1 VSCLHDY
8 EHWLRMHSCK
18 MREQFSNPPSR
29 NPNILGYRLEKLL
42 GRGSFGVVF
51 LAVARETKESYA
63 IKVFNKHRVHNACSA
78 YSIIRERNMLA
89 VLHHPFIIR
98 LVDSFQC
105 SQNLYVVTD
114 FMECGCL
121 HDHLRLKKTFR
132 YEEVKFMAAMLNG
145 WLKISD
151 MGISYALQ
159 DASCFITDPKAV
171 GTIGYIAPIIMRKP
185 YNFAVDWYSLGVII
199 FELLVGIGPECYRRE
214 RCPEA
219 KQFEVV
225 FPPEINA
232 VCVDLV
238 RRLLM
243 RNPSFRLGNLRTKVH
258 EVRHHPFFRDVDFI
272 GLLNRTV
279 Q

>member
-132 YEEVKFMAAMLNG
+132 YEE
-145 WLKISD
+145 
-151 MGISYALQ
+151 

-171 GTIGYIAPIIMRKP
+171 GTIGYIAPEIIMRKP

-232 VCVDLV
+232 
-238 RRLLM
+238 
-243 RNPSFRLGNLRTKVH
+243 
-258 EVRHHPFFRDVDFI
+258 
-272 GLLNRTV
+272 
-279 Q
+279 

>member
-29 NPNILGYRLEKLL
+29 NPTFWATGWRNCSARAP
-42 GRGSFGVVF
+42 
-51 LAVARETKESYA
+51 LAWCFWPVARETKESYA

-78 YSIIRERNMLA
+78 YS
-89 VLHHPFIIR
+89 

-132 YEEVKFMAAMLNG
+132 YEEPWA
-145 WLKISD
+145 
-151 MGISYALQ
+151 
-159 DASCFITDPKAV
+159 
-171 GTIGYIAPIIMRKP
+171 TIGYIAPEIIMRKP

-214 RCPEA
+214 RCPEPSSSR
-219 KQFEVV
+219 FV

-243 RNPSFRLGNLRTKVH
+243 RNPSFRWVILRTKVH
-258 EVRHHPFFRDVDFI
+258 EVRHHPFFRDVDFYRPVES
-272 GLLNRTV
+272 NCSAN
-279 Q
+279 